1 MALLT
6 DEQAEEITA
15 LGREALNA
23 LEVQLA
29 TLDVVKRRLE
39 RVVTEADLVLDKR

>member
-6 DEQAEEITA
+6 DEQAREMTT
-15 LGREALNA
+15 LCQEALNA

-29 TLDVVKRRLE
+29 TLDVVKRRLD
-39 RVVTEADLVLDKR
+39 RVLTESDVVLDKR